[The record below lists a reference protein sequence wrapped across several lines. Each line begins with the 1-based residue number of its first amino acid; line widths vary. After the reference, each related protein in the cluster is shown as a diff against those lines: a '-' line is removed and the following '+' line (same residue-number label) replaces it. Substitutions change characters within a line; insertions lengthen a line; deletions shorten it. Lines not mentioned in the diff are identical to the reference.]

1 MPRFMDVHLAV
12 DLGMTPEQCDMLH
25 QKDLA
30 VQDKHGV
37 RFLKY
42 WYDPLTGRA
51 FCLSEAPNREAVLAT
66 HAEAHGLLA
75 DEIFEVFEG
84 E

>member
-1 MPRFMDVHLAV
+1 MDVHLAV
-12 DLGMTPEQCDMLH
+12 DIGLTPAQCDALH

-30 VQDKHGV
+30 VQHRHGV
-37 RFLKY
+37 RFVKY

-51 FCLSEAPNREAVLAT
+51 FCLSEAPNPEAVNAT
-66 HAEAHGLLA
+66 HREAHGLA
-75 DEIFEVFEG
+75 YDEIFEVFEG

>member
-1 MPRFMDVHLAV
+1 MPRFMDVHLV
-12 DLGMTPEQCDMLH
+12 IETGLTPEQLH
-25 QKDLA
+25 AAHQTDVA
-30 VQDKHGV
+30 IQHKHGV

-42 WYDPLTGRA
+42 WYDPVTGRA
-51 FCLSEAPNREAVLAT
+51 FCLSEAPSKEAVLAT
-66 HAEAHGLLA
+66 HREGTGIVA

>member
-1 MPRFMDVHLAV
+1 MPRFIDVHHHFDKGLTPAAV
-12 DLGMTPEQCDMLH
+12 ATVHE
-25 QKDLA
+25 KDLA
-30 VQDKHGV
+30 VQDKYGV

-42 WYDPLTGRA
+42 WYDSATGRV
-51 FCLSEAPNREAVLAT
+51 FCLSEAPNKEAVLAV
-66 HAEAHGLLA
+66 HREAHGETA